1 MIKHGVGRRVIGFG
15 PLMHLTAADDVYAGR
30 LLIQDLSLA
39 SVELRVGHVPGR
51 ERTCLNLLLER
62 LVSA

>member
-1 MIKHGVGRRVIGFG
+1 
-15 PLMHLTAADDVYAGR
+15 MHLTAADDVYAGR